1 MEEIMAEARGS
12 DEAVVFLRDATLL
25 RCRTN
30 EWKDRGN
37 GKAVLFLHP
46 ATGRLRFTMRRA
58 ATRAVLVQ
66 ARIL

>member
-1 MEEIMAEARGS
+1 MAEANGS
-12 DEAVVFLRDATLL
+12 DEAVVFSQEAKLL

-30 EWKDRGN
+30 EWEDRGT